1 MILNLKT
8 IYQLSEGEKDME
20 KKRHIIIIGH
30 PARAKQPLKI
40 DNKEYKISFDG
51 FKCESQNEDPFIWN
65 DNFFYSFC
73 HSNDSLSKGVRD
85 LIENQNE
92 EVYFVFVAKA
102 EVQNSEENTKNKKSI
117 LEIDTIIKAKEL
129 FEWPGKGE
137 RNKDLLR
144 EKFNEK
150 SDEEF
155 DKVFNDSII
164 TYHLPNIENGNLTE
178 HNRKKLFTCIGDEEK
193 SFLPMKKYEK
203 KGPFVSYRLSECIS
217 EKIWELITAK
227 GTNRYYVAKGST
239 PRIQNGMRTTFDNV
253 SNKISDIIDEY
264 NEPIKDECLSKL
276 TGKQIK
282 KFYEGFRAEEKK
294 LQDCKS

>member
-1 MILNLKT
+1 
-8 IYQLSEGEKDME
+8 ME
-20 KKRHIIIIGH
+20 KTRHIIIIGH
-30 PARAKQPLKI
+30 PKRETQKLKI

-51 FKCESQNEDPFIWN
+51 FKYENQNEDPFIWN
-65 DNFFYSFC
+65 DNFFYTFC

-102 EVQNSEENTKNKKSI
+102 EVDNTQNSEDNTKNEESI

-164 TYHLPNIENGNLTE
+164 TYYLPNIESGNLTE

-193 SFLPMKKYEK
+193 SFLPMVKQEK
-203 KGPFVSYRLSECIS
+203 GENYYKPYTFDLDIS
-217 EKIWELITAK
+217 KDILKLIQVKNNPA
-227 GTNRYYVAKGST
+227 YYVAKETT
-239 PRIQNGMRTTFDNV
+239 PRIKNGMETTFDKV
-253 SNKISDIIDEY
+253 SNEISNVIDMF
-264 NEPIKDECLSKL
+264 NESVKDESLSKL

-282 KFYEGFRAEEKK
+282 KFHEKYRNKKKKNKGSK
-294 LQDCKS
+294 L

>member
-1 MILNLKT
+1 
-8 IYQLSEGEKDME
+8 ME

-30 PARAKQPLKI
+30 PKRETQQLKI

-51 FKCESQNEDPFIWN
+51 FKYENQNEDPFIWN
-65 DNFFYSFC
+65 DNFFYTFC

-102 EVQNSEENTKNKKSI
+102 EVDNTQNSEDNTKNEESI

-150 SDEEF
+150 FNEKSDEEF
-155 DKVFNDSII
+155 DKIFNNII
-164 TYHLPNIENGNLTE
+164 TYHLPNIENVNLTE
-178 HNRKKLFTCIGDEEK
+178 HNRNKLFTCIGDEEE
-193 SFLPMKKYEK
+193 SFLPMVKQKEGKNYYK
-203 KGPFVSYRLSECIS
+203 PYTFDLDIS
-217 EKIWELITAK
+217 KNILKLIQVKDNPA
-227 GTNRYYVAKGST
+227 YYVAKETT
-239 PRIQNGMRTTFDNV
+239 PRIKNGMETNFEDV
-253 SNKISDIIDEY
+253 SNEISYIIDKY
-264 NEPIKDECLSKL
+264 NEPVKDECLSKL

-282 KFYEGFRAEEKK
+282 RFHEEYRNK
-294 LQDCKS
+294 